1 MPGWLAARCKA
12 ARTLL
17 IISHKALI
25 SGPSTNWTCLLWTQP
40 AKHLFGDDKNLQGH
54 ISLHRVIRSVQAFN
68 SKSVSLSSFSHFS
81 PSFRNF
87 YYLPRV
93 IAPYSIGKLLLTF
106 VWRPRRPDDPDN
118 IFSFCQ
124 TDNKATLPPCFHPSN
139 PPFIQGEDKR

>member
-1 MPGWLAARCKA
+1 MIPTPPLPYLWPPHKLDAP
-12 ARTLL
+12 LL
-17 IISHKALI
+17 VTRQQAEGLYL
-25 SGPSTNWTCLLWTQP
+25 G
-40 AKHLFGDDKNLQGH
+40 DKNLQGH
-54 ISLHRVIRSVQAFN
+54 SSLHRVIKSLQAFN
-68 SKSVSLSSFSHFS
+68 SKSVSLSSSSHFS